1 MTIDYYD
8 ATATYVPSEAQRF
21 CVESWNEDTGVE
33 RERLQ
38 GEEFLT
44 RRQAWRLARHLGV
57 EVRISRVA
65 WDGPNG
71 EERSWTVWQGIARA

>member
-44 RRQAWRLARHLGV
+44 RRQAWRLARHLRLGLLTGDYPGAIALQSQ
-57 EVRISRVA
+57 R
-65 WDGPNG
+65 
-71 EERSWTVWQGIARA
+71 QGQ